1 MVQQTPQEKLA
12 FDKASE
18 TLKLNAI
25 YEELFPKDVKS
36 KFDKDCELLNTHEG
50 IYKGVKALC
59 SKFGSSL
66 EYAAGERRRE
76 KRKNYCNYLRYW
88 LYDEIGKINKVDHK
102 NKLSEIPFVKD
113 LFTAVN
119 KINGN
124 FNENKCTL
132 PFDKNIT
139 LDDLIKRKI
148 LYIYFNKYTN
158 IKSSINPRNEDQCSN
173 YFTYLTY
180 MKSLYDK
187 YKSDHCPF
195 IWSLPNES
203 DFLRC
208 SSAYDPKAL
217 LLKVQQCK
225 PEETGRSSPSLWD
238 IFFWSLQSRTPAK
251 GRDMPAQEQGKVVA
265 ARKPADVGSTEGKVV
280 TSGPTTNKVLAA
292 VESPPRGE
300 QTSEVKRV
308 ESREISHNSQS
319 NHMLLRGSDGRH
331 SATTTGHVVLPE
343 VATDSS
349 DFIKK
354 TYDVLKSEY
363 FRHAIVGASIIGVL
377 VCLFFY
383 FKFTPI
389 QSQTNK
395 RERKERELENN
406 YYDEYEEELPRY
418 GLQQSFEESQMGDVY
433 LSYEPRS
440 RRDSYY

>member
-1 MVQQTPQEKLA
+1 MAQQTSQQKLA

-18 TLKLNAI
+18 ALKLNAI

-66 EYAAGERRRE
+66 EYAADERHRE
-76 KRKNYCNYLRYW
+76 KHKNYCNYLRYW
-88 LYDEIGKINKVDHK
+88 LYDEIGKINKVDRS
-102 NKLSEIPFVKD
+102 NKLSAIPFVED

-119 KINGN
+119 KINGKLN
-124 FNENKCTL
+124 ANKCTL
-132 PFDKNIT
+132 PFDKNVT

-158 IKSSINPRNEDQCSN
+158 IKSNIKPQNKDECSN

-187 YKSDHCPF
+187 YRRMHCPF
-195 IWSLPNES
+195 IWSLSNES

-238 IFFWSLQSRTPAK
+238 IFFGSSPSRTPAK
-251 GRDMPAQEQGKVVA
+251 GRDTPAQEQGKVVV
-265 ARKPADVGSTEGKVV
+265 ARKPADVESTKGKDV

-319 NHMLLRGSDGRH
+319 NHMLLSGSDGRH

-349 DFIKK
+349 DFIEK

-363 FRHAIVGASIIGVL
+363 FRHAIVGASIIG
-377 VCLFFY
+377 
-383 FKFTPI
+383 FTPI

>member
-1 MVQQTPQEKLA
+1 MAQQTSQQKLA

-18 TLKLNAI
+18 ALKLNAI

-66 EYAAGERRRE
+66 EYAADERHRE
-76 KRKNYCNYLRYW
+76 KHKNYCNYLRYW
-88 LYDEIGKINKVDHK
+88 LYDEIGKMNEVNRK
-102 NKLSEIPFVKD
+102 NKLRDIPFVKD

-119 KINGN
+119 KINEKIK
-124 FNENKCTL
+124 ENKCTL
-132 PFDKNIT
+132 SFDNNVT

-148 LYIYFNKYTN
+148 LYIYFNKYNN
-158 IKSSINPRNEDQCSN
+158 IKSSINPPNEDQCSN

-187 YKSDHCPF
+187 YKRDHCPF
-195 IWSLPNES
+195 IWSYSYER

-208 SSAYDPKAL
+208 SRTYDPKDL
-217 LLKVQQCK
+217 LSKVQKCK
-225 PEETGRSSPSLWD
+225 PKETGSSSTFIWD
-238 IFFWSLQSRTPAK
+238 LLFGSSQPRTPAK
-251 GRDMPAQEQGKVVA
+251 GRDTPAQEQGKVVVE
-265 ARKPADVGSTEGKVV
+265 RKPADVGSTEGKVV

-319 NHMLLRGSDGRH
+319 NHMLLSGSDGRH

-349 DFIKK
+349 DFIEK

-363 FRHAIVGASIIGVL
+363 FRHAIVGASIIG
-377 VCLFFY
+377 
-383 FKFTPI
+383 FTPI